1 MEHMHFSRSIKKNQ
15 LHFARHF
22 GDEDRVPQ
30 RKKQAKRLLYHL
42 KPLSHKLEYS
52 KAILYI

>member
-1 MEHMHFSRSIKKNQ
+1 MEHMHFSRSKNR
-15 LHFARHF
+15 LGFARHF
-22 GDEDRVPQ
+22 WDEDRVPQ
-30 RKKQAKRLLYHL
+30 RNKQVKRLLHHL